1 MRSLRRHRD
10 REHPDRST
18 DNAKQASS
26 GPVLDTAELS
36 ELSAVFAAPRWLRDL
51 GIASW
56 LLAGVAVLL
65 LGLTWLLATTAPI
78 VNPVI
83 AAFVV
88 AAVASPVVAKLQ
100 ARRVPRAAGALLVL
114 LASVVFAV
122 LVILLVIGGITSQSD
137 EIKSSATEA
146 VNKAQSWLEDVGVS
160 KSGAESAGDSVK
172 SATPDAIST
181 LTKGVISGIE
191 GIASLA
197 FGLAFA
203 TLSLFF
209 LLKDGPIFRRWV
221 DRHLGVPLVAAQT
234 ITGDILS
241 SIRRYFLGVSIVAGF
256 NAVVVAVGALLL
268 GVPLAGTIAVV
279 TFVTAFIP
287 YVGAVVAGTFAVVLA
302 LGAEGTTTALIMFVI
317 VLLANGMLQNIVQ
330 PIAFGA
336 TLDLNPLVVLIV
348 TIGAGCLFGMVG
360 LVLAA
365 PLTSAAVHISADLA
379 RTRARARASPEA
391 LVEEPA
397 AVGEPAPG
405 GLGERPA
412 PAV

>member
-1 MRSLRRHRD
+1 MRFLHSRN
-10 REHPDRST
+10 REGERPGRSA
-18 DNAKQASS
+18 DNVQHAAV
-26 GPVLDTAELS
+26 GPVLDTAELR
-36 ELSAVFAAPRWLRDL
+36 ELSAAFAAPRWLRDL

-65 LGLTWLLATTAPI
+65 LGVTWLLATTAPI
-78 VNPVI
+78 VDPVL

-114 LASVVFAV
+114 LAVVVFAV

-160 KSGAESAGDSVK
+160 KSGADSAGDSVK

-197 FGLAFA
+197 FGLALA
-203 TLSLFF
+203 ILSLFF
-209 LLKDGPIFRRWV
+209 LLKDGPVFRRWV
-221 DRHLGVPLVAAQT
+221 DRHLGVPVPAAQT

-256 NAVVVAVGALLL
+256 NALVVAIGALAL

-287 YVGAVVAGTFAVVLA
+287 YVGAVVAGAFAVVLA
-302 LGAEGTTTALIMFVI
+302 LGAEGTTTALIMLVI
-317 VLLANGMLQNIVQ
+317 VLLANGLLQNIVQ

-365 PLTSAAVHISADLA
+365 PLTSAAVHITADLA
-379 RTRARARASPEA
+379 RARARARPNLPLAEQTP
-391 LVEEPA
+391 LE
-397 AVGEPAPG
+397 EPAPG